1 MKAHEGWWKR
11 RASISHYKL
20 ELERV
25 KLIFHV
31 QTVTFSYYGSGP
43 TFTPMEISR
52 KYYKTVHTASQV
64 LVSFQTNQASK
75 TVFHYSFTTLMK
87 HWIFFFR
94 CKFTLAN
101 DCRDNFKPNLIY
113 KWSDLKLLFYFHMQ
127 VLFDVFL
134 DLSKKTLNKYIIFKI
149 LIQNTLKF

>member
-1 MKAHEGWWKR
+1 MFRQWLSVTMAVVLPSLQWKFLENIIKR
-11 RASISHYKL
+11 YIQLPKSWFPSKL
-20 ELERV
+20 T
-25 KLIFHV
+25 KL
-31 QTVTFSYYGSGP
+31 P
-43 TFTPMEISR
+43 
-52 KYYKTVHTASQV
+52 
-64 LVSFQTNQASK
+64 K

-101 DCRDNFKPNLIY
+101 DCRNNFKPNLIY

>member
-31 QTVTFSYYGSGP
+31 QTVTFSYHGSGP

-75 TVFHYSFTTLMK
+75 DSFPLLYYD
-87 HWIFFFR
+87 INEALNIFFR

-101 DCRDNFKPNLIY
+101 DCRNNFKPNLIY